1 MISTQ
6 KQARIRLVARAR
18 VAYEDLRDRATP
30 ERRRRFA
37 ALNRALALLAVLR
50 EDG

>member
-1 MISTQ
+1 MVSSQ
-6 KQARIRLVARAR
+6 KQARIRLIALAR

-37 ALNRALALLAVLR
+37 ALNRALAQLALR
-50 EDG
+50 SA

>member
-1 MISTQ
+1 MVSSQ
-6 KQARIRLVARAR
+6 KQARIRLVALAR

-37 ALNRALALLAVLR
+37 ALNRALALLALR
-50 EDG
+50 SA